1 MYYPS
6 DTAYCANTQFVEY
19 YSVGE
24 RGDGEQME
32 WAIAQHDNYVWW
44 MELCRR
50 PYSAFLT
57 TDFAT
62 QAHIKLLGWGCPEYP
77 SGFG

>member
-19 YSVGE
+19 YSVGD
-24 RGDGEQME
+24 RGDWEQME

-50 PYSAFLT
+50 PYPPFIT
-57 TDFAT
+57 KEFKT
-62 QAHIKLLGWGCPEYP
+62 QVVTIKLPDTPEYP
-77 SGFG
+77 VGFG